1 MFALREGNLVEAG
14 NIFTE
19 VTLNFQKD
27 QNPGGVAFTLEGIAS
42 LHVTL
47 GNANLAARLIGWA
60 DATREKIHE
69 TRPLLE
75 QADVD
80 RDIAAI
86 IAKTGNTAFE
96 EAYKAGRIM
105 PLEEAVDYALEE
117 L

>member
-1 MFALREGNLVEAG
+1 MVMAQGLGHRAGFLWTDVRLGYVVLREGNLVEG
-14 NIFTE
+14 RQQIQPE

-69 TRPLLE
+69 HARFLS
-75 QADVD
+75 
-80 RDIAAI
+80 R
-86 IAKTGNTAFE
+86 
-96 EAYKAGRIM
+96 RM
-105 PLEEAVDYALEE
+105 
-117 L
+117 